1 MRLGEMSSTAVLFGI
16 LAAIFWGLSPALSK
30 RGFTTGGTPLLASLM
45 LVLFGS
51 IGLWTVT
58 GITIDFYMIRDTLT
72 PLAVGLF
79 ALGGVVGTGV
89 GRLLNYSGV
98 DKLGASINSAGVA
111 TDPIFAVAVGVVAL
125 DESVTVVQLLAVCLV
140 VTGLAITVLSG
151 GGNKNGW
158 SKQALVF
165 PFGAA
170 LAYGS
175 GAVVRRLG
183 LINTSVPPMQAA
195 AINETAALFA
205 LGGYALFQLDIE
217 TVKAASIN
225 SYRCLIAAGIINT
238 VGLVSFFV
246 SINNGP
252 VVIGSTLAGMS
263 TLVTVGTASIF
274 LDDVE
279 TVSKTTIIGAVVTVI
294 GAVLVV

>member
-1 MRLGEMSSTAVLFGI
+1 MVFVVSSTAVLFGV
-16 LAAIFWGLSPALSK
+16 LAAVFWGLSPALSK

-45 LVLFGS
+45 LVIFGT
-51 IGLWTVT
+51 IGLWILTV
-58 GITIDFYMIRDTLT
+58 ITTDFQVIHTALRPT
-72 PLAVGLF
+72 AVGLF
-79 ALGGVVGTGV
+79 VLGGVVGTAI

-98 DKLGASINSAGVA
+98 DAVGASVNSAGVA
-111 TDPIFAVAVGVVAL
+111 TDPVFAVALGIIAL
-125 DESVTVVQLLAVCLV
+125 GESVTVVQLLGVCLV
-140 VTGLAITVLSG
+140 VTGIAITVLSG
-151 GGNKNGW
+151 GGNKKGW
-158 SKQALVF
+158 SKRALIF
-165 PFGAA
+165 PFGSA

-183 LINTSVPPMQAA
+183 LTNTSVSPIQAA

-217 TVKAASIN
+217 TVKSASID
-225 SYRCLIAAGIINT
+225 SYGYFIIAGIINT

-246 SINNGP
+246 SIDNGP

-263 TLVTVGTASIF
+263 TIITVVTASIL

-279 TVSKTTIIGAVVTVI
+279 TVTKVTIIGAVVTAI
-294 GAVLVV
+294 GALLVA